1 MYACAPRGQ
10 RAYGYAPRNH
20 TRNTTSVAALTPGGI
35 QDSMAVEG
43 AMDAAAFVAWL
54 EQGLG
59 PTPAAGQIVVLD
71 NLHVHKGERARE
83 VIEGYGCHLL
93 SLPAYSP
100 DPNPIEGMFSKVKQ
114 ALRRAGK
121 RTQGRVDRGDRGGA
135 GHRDGAGRGGV
146 VHPPRLPTRTGSVSV
161 KAALSERDEPL
172 AVCHMDAIW
181 THSLRIGWYREG
193 SGCVLCEAD

>member
-121 RTQGRVDRGDRGGA
+121 RTQDELIAAIG
-135 GHRDGAGRGGV
+135 
-146 VHPPRLPTRTGSVSV
+146 
-161 KAALSERDEPL
+161 AALDTVTVRD
-172 AVCHMDAIW
+172 AAGW
-181 THSLRIGWYREG
+181 FTHRGYPPVPDQSL
-193 SGCVLCEAD
+193 